1 VSYLNT
7 IPLLFGIRNS
17 KLIGEIDLLIDYPSR
32 IASFLLEDK
41 IDIGLVPVAVIPKM
55 KEFYL
60 NTQYCIGS
68 EGPVASVC
76 LFSERPIQNVKTVL
90 MDYQSTTSVELTKIL
105 LREYW
110 KIEPDLLD
118 TREDFRHL
126 IGKETAGLIIG
137 DRALEQRKIS
147 SYIYDLGEAWK
158 NLTNL
163 PFVFAAWISN
173 KKLDESFVQEFDTAN
188 SIGLKDLE
196 RVLESLH
203 SDLFDLKEYYTKYI
217 SYNFDEA
224 KMKALN
230 LFLDKINPK

>member
-1 VSYLNT
+1 LDRKIRVGAVSYLNT

-17 KLIGEIDLLIDYPSR
+17 RLIREIDLLIDYPSR

-41 IDIGLVPVAVIPKM
+41 IDIGLVPVAVIPRM

-126 IGKETAGLIIG
+126 IREETAGLIIG
-137 DRALEQRKIS
+137 DRALEQRRI
-147 SYIYDLGEAWK
+147 
-158 NLTNL
+158 
-163 PFVFAAWISN
+163 
-173 KKLDESFVQEFDTAN
+173 
-188 SIGLKDLE
+188 
-196 RVLESLH
+196 
-203 SDLFDLKEYYTKYI
+203 
-217 SYNFDEA
+217 
-224 KMKALN
+224 
-230 LFLDKINPK
+230 